1 MVGAMSPEDREYQ
14 YKRAKEVLDSAGWVF
29 DAYVNEHTRRWLT
42 SAPNDDAAR
51 AEAYMRARVATELK
65 LDLLHEVEAYE
76 ADQIVR
82 EHKEKQRGKRDE

>member
-1 MVGAMSPEDREYQ
+1 MVSGPKESEKEYQ

-51 AEAYMRARVATELK
+51 SEAYMRARVATELK
-65 LDLLHEVEAYE
+65 MKLLNEVNAYE
-76 ADQIVR
+76 ADLRVK
-82 EHKEKQRGKRDE
+82 EHKEKVNGKRE

>member
-1 MVGAMSPEDREYQ
+1 MTLEDREYQ

-42 SAPNDDAAR
+42 SAPTDEAAR

-65 LDLLHEVEAYE
+65 LELLHEVEAYE
-76 ADQIVR
+76 ADKQVR
-82 EHKEKQRGKRDE
+82 EHKEKLNGKRDQ